1 MNTVIPSQRL
11 FPLVVLIVLIATV
24 TSGCEAIGT
33 IFKAGVWTGVITIIV
48 VLAIVAFVAMRFRR
62 S

>member
-1 MNTVIPSQRL
+1 MSTSIAARRAFPMLPLLVIA
-11 FPLVVLIVLIATV
+11 II

-33 IFKAGVWTGVITIIV
+33 IFKAGVWTGVIAV
-48 VLAIVAFVAMRFRR
+48 VEVIALIAFVAMRVSR